1 MQRKSQFGRS
11 MVEMLG
17 VLAIIGVLSAGALAG
32 YHKAIFKHKLNT
44 QSQQLNS
51 VFGAITRYRDK
62 ICQDQTNRNY
72 TADFVV
78 LNEIPQPMLR
88 KNDTNYFYDSF
99 GSTMYIHRAMFT
111 GGKGTIRFYYH
122 QTNLN
127 KGFNEY
133 VESCRSFVST
143 ARAYADD
150 LYILESYS
158 GDDIPEEEEQD
169 IRQDIYYGTGTH
181 QIKQIKQMDLVQIDE
196 VCRMH
201 AGTKGQTARMILD
214 WKC

>member
-72 TADFVV
+72 TADFIV

-88 KNDTNYFYDSF
+88 KNNTTYFYDSF
-99 GSTMYIHRAMFT
+99 GSMMYIYYDAD
-111 GGKGTIRFYYH
+111 IRRIRLYYH

-127 KGFNEY
+127 EGFNEY
-133 VESCRSFVST
+133 IESCRSFVST

-158 GDDIPEEEEQD
+158 GDDIPEEEEKD
-169 IRQDIYYGTGTH
+169 IRQETYYGTETH
-181 QIKQIKQMDLVQIDE
+181 QIKQIKQMDLEKIDE

-201 AGTKGQTARMILD
+201 AGTKGQTARFILY
-214 WKC
+214 WRC

>member
-62 ICQDQTNRNY
+62 ICKDQTTRYY
-72 TADFVV
+72 TADFIV

-88 KNDTNYFYDSF
+88 KNDTFYFYDSF
-99 GSTMYIHRAMFT
+99 GSMMYIYYDADSRR
-111 GGKGTIRFYYH
+111 IRFYYH

-127 KGFNEY
+127 EGFNEY

-150 LYILESYS
+150 LYILATKS
-158 GDDIPEEEEQD
+158 GDDIPQEEEQD
-169 IRQDIYYGTGTH
+169 IRTENYYGTETH
-181 QIKQIKQMDLVQIDE
+181 QIKQIKQMDLEKIDE